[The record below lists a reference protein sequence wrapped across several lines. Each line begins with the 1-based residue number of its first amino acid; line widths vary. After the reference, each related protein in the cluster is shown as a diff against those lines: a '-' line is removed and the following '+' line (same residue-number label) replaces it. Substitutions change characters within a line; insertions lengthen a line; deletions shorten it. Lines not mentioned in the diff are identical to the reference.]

1 MTAVHKENKIFIWQ
15 SCFHTTLVKFKEA
28 VVRMCTSIRR
38 HFIHRKHTSLTG
50 VVSEE
55 GRTKH
60 EIVAKINLHGE
71 YTVSQALE
79 TAISRAKAAEAA
91 YFGGGKHPQPE
102 EQTHTS
108 VLGRPE

>member
-1 MTAVHKENKIFIWQ
+1 
-15 SCFHTTLVKFKEA
+15 
-28 VVRMCTSIRR
+28 MCSSIRR

-50 VVSEE
+50 IVSEE

-79 TAISRAKAAEAA
+79 NAISRAKAAVTARLRQ
-91 YFGGGKHPQPE
+91 G
-102 EQTHTS
+102 
-108 VLGRPE
+108 